1 MVIGM
6 ETQNSEI
13 VDIDVKE
20 LFFILLHKLWLML
33 IVGVLFATCAG
44 MISIYL
50 LQPMYTSSTKMYIVN
65 RQEEKGLTLSDLE
78 TGKQLTK
85 DYMFLVKSSP
95 VLDQVIS
102 ELKLNITSD
111 ALKNLIAVSTPEDTR
126 ILEISVTCSEPT
138 LAKDLVDNIA
148 RVSSERMVSV
158 MEMDKVNV
166 VEEGNLPVS
175 PTSPNLYKNVSLGGL
190 LGIVFTAAFI
200 ILGHLQNDSI
210 RCSEDIEKYLG
221 ITTLSNIPLEEPG
234 SRKKDRVKKS
244 KMKQSKRKSA
254 LAS

>member
-1 MVIGM
+1 MVTNL
-6 ETQNSEI
+6 ELQNKEI
-13 VDIDVKE
+13 VEIDVKE
-20 LFFILLHKLWLML
+20 LFHILLHKLWLVV

-50 LQPMYTSSTKMYIVN
+50 LQPLFTSTSKMYIVN

-85 DYMFLVKSSP
+85 DYMYLVKSSP
-95 VLDQVIS
+95 VLEQVIS
-102 ELKLNITSD
+102 DLNLNLTGD
-111 ALKNLIAVSTPEDTR
+111 ALKNMIAVSTPEDTR
-126 ILEISVTCSEPT
+126 ILEISVTCPDAK
-138 LAKDLVDNIA
+138 LAKNLVDNIA
-148 RVSSERMVSV
+148 RISSEKMVSV

-166 VEEGNLPVS
+166 VEEGNLPSS
-175 PTSPNLYKNVSLGGL
+175 PTSPNLYKNISLGGL

-221 ITTLSNIPLEEPG
+221 ITTLSNIPMEEPR
-234 SRKKDRVKKS
+234 SRKKNEVKKS
-244 KMKQSKRKSA
+244 KIKQSKRKSA